1 MEGHRRLLKTAGDYL
16 ILTVAAF
23 LFAMAWECFMI
34 PNDMSAGGM
43 MGLCTVIQY
52 ATGGL
57 IQASYSYIVINAL
70 LILIAVMAMGIGFG
84 FRTIYAIVVSTIAMK
99 LLSGWEFL
107 HCVPGSF
114 FYVRETLLVPV
125 LGGFFEALGI
135 GLTMRYGG
143 STGGTDI
150 IALMINKYWPINL
163 SKIFLLS
170 DFAIVIL
177 ILFLPDKSFADM
189 IYGFVEIIAFTLMID
204 MVVGGRQS
212 YQLMV
217 FSERNAQIADYIC
230 KELDRGVTVIEGM
243 GWFTKS
249 KRDILLIILD
259 KKQFLPLSRKI
270 KEMDENAFL
279 SVAPTQSVYGEG
291 FAEIKAGPK
300 LSIFKKKADEI
311 PEKD

>member
-1 MEGHRRLLKTAGDYL
+1 MLKTAGDYL